1 MKRFQQIFS
10 FSEMIKYILFLG
22 GGFPV
27 YNNPRPNPGCQVL
40 TMRLQKIINTG
51 CKTKIHPMSGNQL
64 GSRWTWGPTWT
75 SCFSRSN
82 PVSCFPG
89 PNFFCSGPKL
99 FFSRSKSNS
108 FFLFSKKCFFPG
120 PTRRGSLQLW
130 QFLVTLLFSFLFLL
144 AKPGHPSGRSVQ
156 HRSHLLDWKGHGV
169 QADRARGGE
178 YCPKISLTFKTQLV
192 KLLKCL

>member
-1 MKRFQQIFS
+1 
-10 FSEMIKYILFLG
+10 MIKYILFLG

-51 CKTKIHPMSGNQL
+51 YKTKIHPMSGNQL

-89 PNFFCSGPKL
+89 PKNVFWFRSKTVFFQIKVKILFLDFQKL
-99 FFSRSKSNS
+99 FSRSHPSRLS
-108 FFLFSKKCFFPG
+108 PA
-120 PTRRGSLQLW
+120 
-130 QFLVTLLFSFLFLL
+130 L
-144 AKPGHPSGRSVQ
+144 AIPGHPRQ
-156 HRSHLLDWKGHGV
+156 HYRLS
-169 QADRARGGE
+169 
-178 YCPKISLTFKTQLV
+178 IFFLV
-192 KLLKCL
+192 

>member
-1 MKRFQQIFS
+1 MKKFQQIS
-10 FSEMIKYILFLG
+10 LFSEMIKYILFLG

-89 PNFFCSGPKL
+89 PKNDFWFRSKTVFFPDQSQTPVSCFPKTI
-99 FFSRSKSNS
+99 FSRSHPSRLSPALAIPGHSS
-108 FFLFSKKCFFPG
+108 FF
-120 PTRRGSLQLW
+120 
-130 QFLVTLLFSFLFLL
+130 FLFLL
-144 AKPGHPSGRSVQ
+144 AK
-156 HRSHLLDWKGHGV
+156 
-169 QADRARGGE
+169 
-178 YCPKISLTFKTQLV
+178 C
-192 KLLKCL
+192 

>member
-1 MKRFQQIFS
+1 MKKFQQIFL

-89 PNFFCSGPKL
+89 LKTFFQVQNCFFSDQSQTPVSCFPKTV
-99 FFSRSKSNS
+99 FSRSHPSRLS
-108 FFLFSKKCFFPG
+108 PA
-120 PTRRGSLQLW
+120 
-130 QFLVTLLFSFLFLL
+130 L
-144 AKPGHPSGRSVQ
+144 AIPGHPSFFFFFFIGQ
-156 HRSHLLDWKGHGV
+156 NTL
-169 QADRARGGE
+169 
-178 YCPKISLTFKTQLV
+178 I
-192 KLLKCL
+192 

>member
-1 MKRFQQIFS
+1 MKKFQQIFL

-89 PNFFCSGPKL
+89 PKTFLQVQNCFFQIKVKL
-99 FFSRSKSNS
+99 LFLVFQKQFSRSHPPRLSPALAIPGHSSFFFSFFIGQTRSPFWTIRPTQEPSLGLAGAWSSNS
-108 FFLFSKKCFFPG
+108 LSQK
-120 PTRRGSLQLW
+120 R
-130 QFLVTLLFSFLFLL
+130 
-144 AKPGHPSGRSVQ
+144 
-156 HRSHLLDWKGHGV
+156 
-169 QADRARGGE
+169 
-178 YCPKISLTFKTQLV
+178 
-192 KLLKCL
+192 

>member
-1 MKRFQQIFS
+1 MKKFQQIFL

-51 CKTKIHPMSGNQL
+51 YKTKIHPMSGNQL

-89 PNFFCSGPKL
+89 PKNDFWF
-99 FFSRSKSNS
+99 RSKTV
-108 FFLFSKKCFFPG
+108 FFPDQSQTPVSCFPKTVFPG

-130 QFLVTLLFSFLFLL
+130 QFLVTLHYTHYTYTS
-144 AKPGHPSGRSVQ
+144 
-156 HRSHLLDWKGHGV
+156 
-169 QADRARGGE
+169 
-178 YCPKISLTFKTQLV
+178 
-192 KLLKCL
+192 